1 LTKAPGSGGHEPASA
16 FAAHSPNLSTA
27 PTLNGLDRGR
37 PGPLA
42 AKWSFG
48 DIPVNPLVQPKL
60 AIGAVNDPLEAEADR
75 TAAELTRDPD
85 TAPPRSVPPVAS
97 RPQRAHPGAETAGL
111 APAAVDE
118 VLTSPGRPL
127 EPDSLAFF
135 GRRFGYDFS
144 QVRIHT
150 GPEAEQSAQSIGAL
164 AYTAGPHVAFGA
176 SAYAPSTAP
185 GRRLIAHELAH
196 VVQQDARVSPVVSP
210 RIQRSALDDHTNKA
224 ERDHLQVPTRETRS
238 PLSADDLKKQ
248 FETKDKGTPPSD
260 EIFFGAEID
269 AKLQPGLRNLAADLF
284 SSQDSVLNAA
294 LDLTPF
300 GGSNGVYRFA
310 FVGASTGRKSR
321 AIIERVSTKPPADPG
336 AIDIAAEEKRLAK
349 FEFTVGKGFGSD
361 DDKKLLY
368 LALKRQPENILNRLK
383 GITFELNP
391 SVTAQANES
400 GHYDPNTHTIVFFSD
415 AMLKSALSPDFGA
428 ASQFTYILAHEIG
441 HAVDFEHS
449 TARLQAKRDAIAKQW
464 QKAVN
469 ESKKVKVDPNAPI
482 GEDKPDPEAKKKE
495 AEVTRL
501 KAELDKA
508 DADLVQALNTPPT
521 LPSDSPQF
529 GAAKGEAISKTGA
542 ESASQDFAEL
552 FALYVLDPNLLKSL
566 RPAAF
571 KYFSDKY
578 K

>member
-1 LTKAPGSGGHEPASA
+1 LH
-16 FAAHSPNLSTA
+16 
-27 PTLNGLDRGR
+27 
-37 PGPLA
+37 
-42 AKWSFG
+42 WSIG
-48 DIPVNPLVQPKL
+48 DIPVNAPVQPKL
-60 AIGAVNDPLEAEADR
+60 AIGALDDPLEAEADR
-75 TAAELTRDPD
+75 TAAEIIGDPD
-85 TAPPRSVPPVAS
+85 TAPPRRAS
-97 RPQRAHPGAETAGL
+97 AGAETAGL

-118 VLTSPGRPL
+118 VLTSPGRAL
-127 EPDSLAFF
+127 EPGSLAFF
-135 GRRFGYDFS
+135 GQRFGYDFS

-150 GPEAEQSAQSIGAL
+150 GPQAERSAQSIGAL
-164 AYTAGPHVAFGA
+164 AYTAGPHVAFA
-176 SAYAPSTAP
+176 PSAYAPSTAS
-185 GRRLIAHELAH
+185 GRRLIAHELTH
-196 VVQQDARVSPVVSP
+196 VVQQDARVSPAVSP

-248 FETKDKGTPPSD
+248 FETKDKGTPPAD

-284 SSQDSVLNAA
+284 RSQNTVSNVA

-321 AIIERVSTKPPADPG
+321 AIIERVSTTPAADPG

-349 FEFTVGKGFGSD
+349 FGFTVGKGFGA
-361 DDKKLLY
+361 DDKKRLLY
-368 LALKRQPENILNRLK
+368 LGLKRQPDSVLSRLQ
-383 GITFELNP
+383 GITFELDP
-391 SVTAQANES
+391 TVTGQAGEA
-400 GHYDPNTHTIVFFSD
+400 GHYDPNTHTIVLFSD
-415 AMLKSALSPDFGA
+415 AMLKSALSVDA
-428 ASQFTYILAHEIG
+428 RASSQFTYILAHEIG

-449 TARLQAKRDAIAKQW
+449 TARLQAKRDAIARKW
-464 QKAVN
+464 QQAVN
-469 ESKKVKVDPNAPI
+469 ESRKVKVDPNAPI

-495 AEVTRL
+495 AEATRL

-508 DADLVQALNTPPT
+508 DADLVQAVNTPPT

-529 GAAKGEAISKTGA
+529 GAAKGEAISQTGA

-552 FALYVLDPNLLKSL
+552 FALFVLDPDLLKSL

-571 KYFSDKY
+571 KYFSDNY